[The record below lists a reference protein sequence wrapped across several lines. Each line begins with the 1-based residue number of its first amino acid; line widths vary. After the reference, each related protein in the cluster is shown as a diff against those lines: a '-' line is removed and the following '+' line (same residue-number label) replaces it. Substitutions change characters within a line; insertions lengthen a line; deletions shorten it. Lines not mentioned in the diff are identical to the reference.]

1 MASIAADEK
10 LVPDVQVSKPTR
22 RLVLG
27 SLGVLALAVITI
39 LIDPSLGEY
48 LGMPLMLVGY
58 TIAGV
63 LFTRGSTRY
72 HGRERLA
79 WSLIGTAYL
88 LGAAGVLS
96 FLVAYFAVGDNIPA
110 FGPLDICFI
119 LAYLTNLAGLW
130 VLPHMQGAP
139 VRRARVFIDG
149 MVGAVSIILIAWV
162 WFLHDILDRMNDAT
176 PLELVIGYAYPLIDV
191 ATIVVV
197 MMVTLRRST
206 LRFDPR
212 VLLIGAGYVAQSIAD
227 LLYLHRGLGG
237 SFGDAQPVY
246 ELFFLGIMAFLI
258 AGLNVHHRPPARE
271 YAERNTPWWAML
283 APYGGAV
290 ALTGMLLFRLVNLVD
305 SSDAYQSETLQLFIG
320 AMVVVGL
327 IIVRQALAIRETREL
342 VERQRTALVS
352 SISHELRTPL
362 TAMVGFLDILADPDQ
377 EIDIPARREMIGI
390 VNQQATYMARIVSD
404 LVMLNRQDPDIK
416 LQRRL
421 VDVESVVQTAVASL
435 DLDTGPGVR
444 TEVEPGLVGFFDP
457 NRIQQVLVNMFTNAA
472 RYGGPN
478 RLLVARRAARGVE
491 FELHDDGPGVPKR
504 YELVIWDRFE
514 RGAQRY
520 NAGAPGS
527 GIGLAIVEMLVR
539 AHGGSVGYRR
549 SERLGGAC
557 FTFSVPSHPE
567 AATPR
572 VRAQPD
578 FATVSRTEP

>member
-1 MASIAADEK
+1 MSDTRSRSKAKTLVYSTEAVLAASIVFM
-10 LVPDVQVSKPTR
+10 LVVPKVGQTDMGET
-22 RLVLG
+22 LG
-27 SLGVLALAVITI
+27 L
-39 LIDPSLGEY
+39 
-48 LGMPLMLVGY
+48 PLMFFGY
-58 TIAGV
+58 IIAGV
-63 LFTRGSTRY
+63 LFTRGSTSY

-79 WSLIGTAYL
+79 WALIGSAFL

-96 FLVAYFAVGDNIPA
+96 FAVAYASGVEIPA
-110 FGPLDICFI
+110 FGPLDLCFI

-139 VRRARVFIDG
+139 IRRARVFIDG
-149 MVGAVSIILIAWV
+149 LVGAISTGVVAWV
-162 WFLHDILDRMNDAT
+162 WFLDEILDKVNQAA
-176 PLELVIGYAYPLIDV
+176 PLELIIAHAYPLIDV

-212 VLLIGAGYVAQSIAD
+212 VLLIGAGYVAQSVAD
-227 LLYLHRGLGG
+227 LIYLKRGLGQ
-237 SFGDAQPVY
+237 SFVDANPVY
-246 ELFFLGIMAFLI
+246 ELFLLGIMAFLF

-271 YAERNTPWWAML
+271 YAERRTPWWAML
-283 APYGGAV
+283 APYGAAV
-290 ALTGMLLFRLVNLVD
+290 ALVAMLVARLVNVRIVNE
-305 SSDAYQSETLQLFIG
+305 SSRVETLELLVG
-320 AMVVVGL
+320 AIVVVCL

-342 VERQRTALVS
+342 VEQQRTALVS

-377 EIDIPARREMIGI
+377 VIDLPARREMIGI
-390 VNQQATYMARIVSD
+390 VNQQASYMARIVSD
-404 LVMLNRQDPDIK
+404 LVMLNRSDPDIK

-421 VDVESVVQTAVASL
+421 VDVESVVHSAVASL
-435 DLDTGPGVR
+435 DLDTGPGIKV
-444 TEVEPGLVGFFDP
+444 EVEPGLIGFFDP

-478 RLLVARRAARGVE
+478 RLLVARRGARGVE
-491 FELHDDGPGVPKR
+491 FEIHDDGPGVPKR

-527 GIGLAIVEMLVR
+527 GIGLAIVDMLVR

-557 FTFSVPSHPE
+557 FSFTVPSHPQHAPSQPVASTM
-567 AATPR
+567 AAVGR
-572 VRAQPD
+572 
-578 FATVSRTEP
+578 SEP